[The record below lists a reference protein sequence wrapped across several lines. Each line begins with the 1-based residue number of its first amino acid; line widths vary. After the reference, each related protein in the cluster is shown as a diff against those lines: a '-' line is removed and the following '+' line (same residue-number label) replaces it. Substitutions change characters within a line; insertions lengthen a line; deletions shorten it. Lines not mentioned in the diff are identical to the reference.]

1 VGTVTVVG
9 IDPGLAGGIVA
20 LDGMTIVGRWPMPTE
35 LVDGHRVID
44 APELARIL
52 IDIGRVEMVVVERL
66 AGLGPGLSKR
76 SAWSLGDSV
85 GTIRATVRVL
95 ERPMS
100 TIPPRTW
107 QQTVGVVMPAKATSA
122 QRKAATVDRARAL
135 WPGFEWL
142 TKDNGQ
148 ADAALIGHAW
158 QRGGKQ

>member
-1 VGTVTVVG
+1 VTVVG
-9 IDPGLAGGIVA
+9 IDPGLTGGIVA
-20 LDGMTIVGRWPMPTE
+20 LDGITILQHWPMPTE
-35 LVDGHRVID
+35 LVDGHKVID
-44 APELARIL
+44 ARDLAQIL

-107 QQTVGVVMPAKATSA
+107 QRAVGLSWPPKTPARA
-122 QRKAATVDRARAL
+122 RKLAALDRARAL
-135 WPGFEWL
+135 WPGHEWRFS
-142 TKDNGQ
+142 DDGI
-148 ADAALIGHAW
+148 ADAALIAHAW
-158 QRGGKQ
+158 QRGGRQ